1 MAYGGKMGNMGNIM
15 GNMGNMGNMNKMM
28 KQVQKMQADVSR
40 MQEQLKDIL
49 VEATAGGGAVRIVM
63 NCKQEVKSLHVD
75 PEILVPEDVDML
87 QDLLMAA
94 FNEGVRQSQE
104 RSGEEMN
111 KITGGLNVPGLF

>member
-1 MAYGGKMGNMGNIM
+1 MGNIMGNMGNIM
-15 GNMGNMGNMNKMM
+15 GNMGNMGNMNKMI
-28 KQVQKMQADVSR
+28 KQVQKMQADVSQ

-49 VEATAGGGAVRIVM
+49 VEVTAGGGAVRIVM
-63 NCKQEVKSLHVD
+63 NCKQEVKELHVD

-87 QDLLMAA
+87 QDLLVAA

-104 RSGEEMN
+104 RSGEEMD